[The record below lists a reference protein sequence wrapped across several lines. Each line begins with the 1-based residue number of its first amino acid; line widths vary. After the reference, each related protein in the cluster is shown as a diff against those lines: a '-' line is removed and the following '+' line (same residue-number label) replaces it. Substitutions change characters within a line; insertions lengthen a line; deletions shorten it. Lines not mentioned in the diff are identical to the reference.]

1 MMSMPHWHF
10 SPVLI
15 IFLISFYEQLKNN
28 GVRQMCSCDLKHQ
41 QPKWIFMLKSI
52 KQTQILG
59 KFSNYTSV
67 IIQALKKRQKE
78 KGKSLK
84 LSGASSSLLLL
95 RICNVKRHGMLKD
108 SNNEFFIYAKWAHH
122 FLMMKAFL

>member
-1 MMSMPHWHF
+1 
-10 SPVLI
+10 
-15 IFLISFYEQLKNN
+15 
-28 GVRQMCSCDLKHQ
+28 
-41 QPKWIFMLKSI
+41 MLKSI

-108 SNNEFFIYAKWAHH
+108 SNNEFFIYAK
-122 FLMMKAFL
+122 